1 MNSVRE
7 SGEVMTRE
15 EFLRNLECEMELP
28 AGSLNES
35 QALTDVEGWD
45 SMAAVLFIALADEKI
60 GVTISGNQ
68 VAKAKTLADLLS
80 LLGDTVT
87 V

>member
-1 MNSVRE
+1 
-7 SGEVMTRE
+7 MTRE
-15 EFLRNLECEMELP
+15 EFVRNLEREMELP
-28 AGSLNES
+28 VGSLNET